1 MTIQNKIKEKDSE
14 ISKLKQDL
22 EIAKNKQP
30 EKVYIKEIV
39 KEEVHVNKEPK
50 NTNQIENES
59 EVSASELEVE
69 NPVKIIPQKTSSPK
83 LEFKDSE
90 NNRKEEHSKSP
101 SSKEIP
107 HKVESASSSKEK
119 VIKEE
124 TKGKDKSPIKF
135 KNEKE
140 LKYAIYQLKMKMNEK
155 NMEVNQF
162 VDRVIFESNH
172 TSENIEL
179 QTIIKNLKKFMAYSR
194 PEEIDDFAIYL
205 TQGNESTNKGS
216 ISQIISSKLKYIK
229 FDINSGIALC

>member
-1 MTIQNKIKEKDSE
+1 M
-14 ISKLKQDL
+14 KLQ
-22 EIAKNKQP
+22 NKQP

-39 KEEVHVNKEPK
+39 KEEVHIKAEPK

-69 NPVKIIPQKTSSPK
+69 NSVKIIPQMTSSPK
-83 LEFKDSE
+83 LELKNSE

-101 SSKEIP
+101 SSKEIS
-107 HKVESASSSKEK
+107 HKEESPSSSKEK

-124 TKGKDKSPIKF
+124 TKDKDKFPIKF

-172 TSENIEL
+172 TSENVEL

-194 PEEIDDFAIYL
+194 PEEIDDLAIYL